1 MSNVQIVF
9 PDGSVRTLNSP
20 ITGVS
25 LLPYFQKKNDRSI
38 VALRVNN
45 ELFSLT
51 RSIDVKAHIEPVTNE
66 TTEGSNV
73 CRRTLCLV
81 LAAAARELYPEL
93 RLLVG
98 HSLGYGYYYTLES
111 AGNNISIDILKLE
124 EKMREMIRA
133 DIPVLTRY
141 VSYEE
146 ALELFTNTNQPDTL
160 RLLNQTS
167 KPKIL
172 INTIGSYSDL
182 YFQPLLASTGML
194 EVFELRPYGEGFLLR
209 FPPTSH
215 PDHLS
220 EFEDIPQL
228 FSIYTQSKK
237 WGKLIGV
244 SSVGQL
250 NEIVEKRKSK
260 DYVEI
265 TETLQNKKIA
275 EIADKIAEK
284 KTAKVVLIAGP
295 SSSGKTT
302 TSKKLSMQLRVLGF
316 EPVVISLDDYYR
328 GKDNTPLDE
337 DGKPDFE
344 CLEALDVPYLNEILV
359 SLFKGDEVE
368 LPTFDFKLG
377 ARKYTGKKLKLNE
390 HTIIIME
397 GIHALNDK
405 LTPLVQGEFKF
416 KIYLSALTQLNL
428 DDHNR
433 IPTSDNRLIRR
444 IVRDAQFR
452 GKGAAGTI
460 AMWASVQR
468 GERLHIFPF
477 QDKADVMFNTAL
489 DYELSVLKI
498 YAEPLLRAVK
508 PTEIEYSE
516 ASRLLMFLNNFSP
529 IPSSYVPGQSIIR
542 EFIGDSD
549 FKYS

>member
-1 MSNVQIVF
+1 MNCFTIRF
-9 PDGSVRTLNSP
+9 PDGNTKDFQAPV
-20 ITGVS
+20 TGSKLV
-25 LLPYFQKKNDRSI
+25 PFFKTNGHPI
-38 VALRVNN
+38 VAIRVNN
-45 ELFSLT
+45 ELFSLS
-51 RSIDVKAHIEPVTNE
+51 RNIDVRSTVHPVTDE

-81 LAAAARELYPEL
+81 LAAAAREMYSDL

-111 AGNNISIDILKLE
+111 QGNNQEIDLKALE
-124 EKMREMIRA
+124 AKMREMISA
-133 DIPVLTRY
+133 DLPVETRY

-146 ALELFTNTNQPDTL
+146 ALELFADTNQPDTL
-160 RLLNQTS
+160 RLLMHTS

-172 INTIGSYSDL
+172 INTLGSYSDL
-182 YFQPLLASTGML
+182 YFQPLLDRTGIL
-194 EVFELRPYGEGFLLR
+194 SVFELRKYGEGFLLR
-209 FPPTSH
+209 FPPTLH

-228 FSIYTQSKK
+228 FNIYSQSKR

-250 NEIVEKRKSK
+250 NELVERRKVK

-275 EIADKIAEK
+275 EIADKIAERGSVR
-284 KTAKVVLIAGP
+284 VVLIAGP

-302 TSKKLSMQLRVLGF
+302 TSKKLSMQLRVLGY
-316 EPVVISLDDYYR
+316 EPMVISLDDYYR
-328 GKDNTPLDE
+328 GKDNTPLDDE
-337 DGKPDFE
+337 GKPDYE
-344 CLEALDVPYLNEILV
+344 CLEALDVPLLNEILV
-359 SLFKGDEVE
+359 KLFKGEEVE
-368 LPTFDFKLG
+368 LPSFDFKTG
-377 ARKYTGKKLKLNE
+377 TRKYVGKKLRFNE
-390 HTIIIME
+390 RTILVME
-397 GIHALNDK
+397 GIHGLNDK
-405 LTPLVQGEFKF
+405 LTPLVSPEYKY

-433 IPTSDNRLIRR
+433 IPTSDNRLLRR

-508 PTEIEYSE
+508 PTENEYTE

-529 IPSSYVPGQSIIR
+529 IPASYVPGQSIIR

-549 FKYS
+549 FKY

>member
-1 MSNVQIVF
+1 MQPFTITF
-9 PDGSVRTLNSP
+9 PDNSITTFDAP
-20 ITGVS
+20 ITGTS
-25 LLPYFQKKNDRSI
+25 LARRFQPSEHPI

-45 ELFSLT
+45 ELYSLT
-51 RSIDVKAHIEPVTNE
+51 RSIDVRARVEPVTDE

-73 CRRTLCLV
+73 CRRTLCMV
-81 LAAAARELYPEL
+81 LAAAARDLYPSL

-111 AGNNISIDILKLE
+111 GGNNIEIDLE
-124 EKMREMIRA
+124 ALERRMREMIA
-133 DIPVLTRY
+133 EDMPITSRY
-141 VSYEE
+141 VAYEE
-146 ALELFTNTNQPDTL
+146 ALELFENSNQPDTY
-160 RLLNQTS
+160 RLLSQTS

-172 INTIGSYSDL
+172 INTLGNYTDL
-182 YFQPLLASTGML
+182 YFQPLLDRTAPLS
-194 EVFELRPYGEGFLLR
+194 VFELRRYGEGFLLR
-209 FPPTSH
+209 FPPTAH

-220 EFEDIPQL
+220 EFEDVPQL
-228 FSIYTQSKK
+228 FSVYSENKK

-250 NEIVEKRKSK
+250 NDLVSRRKAK
-260 DYVEI
+260 DFVEI

-275 EIADKIAEK
+275 EIADKIASRK
-284 KTAKVVLIAGP
+284 SVKVVLIAGP

-302 TSKKLSMQLRVLGF
+302 TSKKLSMQLRVVGYDPIL
-316 EPVVISLDDYYR
+316 ISLDDYYR
-328 GKDNTPLDE
+328 GKENTPLDE

-344 CLEALDVPYLNEILV
+344 CLEALDVPLLNEVLV

-368 LPTFDFKLG
+368 LPSFDFKTG
-377 ARKYTGKKLKLNE
+377 SRKYTGRRLKMNE
-390 HTIIIME
+390 RTILVLE
-397 GIHALNDK
+397 GIHGLNDK
-405 LTPLVQGEFKF
+405 LTPLVPSEYKY

-460 AMWASVQR
+460 SMWASVQR

-477 QDKADVMFNTAL
+477 QDKADIMFNTAL
-489 DYELSVLKI
+489 DYARSG
-498 YAEPLLRAVK
+498 R
-508 PTEIEYSE
+508 T
-516 ASRLLMFLNNFSP
+516 R
-529 IPSSYVPGQSIIR
+529 PSTRRPRGCSCS
-542 EFIGDSD
+542 
-549 FKYS
+549 

>member
-1 MSNVQIVF
+1 MTSFTITF
-9 PDGSVRTLNSP
+9 PDKRTRKFDAPVTGS
-20 ITGVS
+20 S
-25 LLPYFQKKNDRSI
+25 LVGEFINKNNYSI

-51 RSIDVKAHIEPVTNE
+51 RNIDVRAYVEPVTNE

-81 LAAAARELYPEL
+81 LAAAARDLYPDL

-111 AGNNISIDILKLE
+111 AGNNINIDLPSLE
-124 EKMREMIRA
+124 KKMRDMIA
-133 DIPVLTRY
+133 SNMSIQSRY
-141 VSYEE
+141 VSYGE
-146 ALELFTNTNQPDTL
+146 ALDLFENSNQPDTFK
-160 RLLNQTS
+160 LLNQIS

-172 INTIGSYSDL
+172 INTLGNYSDL
-182 YFQPLLASTGML
+182 YFQPLLDRIGLLT
-194 EVFELRPYGEGFLLR
+194 VFELRKYGEGFLLR
-209 FPPTSH
+209 FPATSRANE
-215 PDHLS
+215 LA

-228 FSIYTQSKK
+228 FSIYSQSKK

-250 NEIVEKRKSK
+250 NEIIARRKAK
-260 DYVEI
+260 DFVEI

-275 EIADKIAEK
+275 EIADKIAERSSV
-284 KTAKVVLIAGP
+284 KVVLIAGP

-328 GKDNTPLDE
+328 GPESTPLDE

-344 CLEALDVPYLNEILV
+344 CLEALDVPLLNEILV
-359 SLFKGDEVE
+359 SLFKGNEVD
-368 LPTFDFKLG
+368 LPTFDFKTG
-377 ARKYTGKKLKLNE
+377 SRKYTGKKLKLNE
-390 HTIIIME
+390 RMILIME
-397 GIHALNDK
+397 GIHGLNDK
-405 LTPLVQGEFKF
+405 LTPLVPPEYKF

-433 IPTSDNRLIRR
+433 IPTSDNRLLRR

-516 ASRLLMFLNNFSP
+516 ASRLLMFLNNFST
-529 IPSSYVPGQSIIR
+529 ISSSFVPGQSIIR
-542 EFIGDSD
+542 EFIGESD

>member
-1 MSNVQIVF
+1 MSKISITF
-9 PDGSVRTLNSP
+9 PDDSIEEFDSP
-20 ITGVS
+20 ITGAKLIGHFNTGKHPV
-25 LLPYFQKKNDRSI
+25 
-38 VALRVNN
+38 VAIRVNN
-45 ELFSLT
+45 ELFSLSRT
-51 RSIDVKAHIEPVTNE
+51 IDVRARVEAVTNE

-111 AGNNISIDILKLE
+111 GGKNISIDLKKLE
-124 EKMREMIRA
+124 AKMREIIHSDM
-133 DIPVLTRY
+133 PVETKY

-146 ALELFTNTNQPDTL
+146 ALGIFSNTNQPDTY
-160 RLLNQTS
+160 RLINHTS

-172 INTIGSYSDL
+172 INRIGSYADL
-182 YFQPLLASTGML
+182 YIQPLLDRTGIL
-194 EVFELRPYGEGFLLR
+194 AVFELRTYGEGFLLR
-209 FPPTSH
+209 FPPTLH
-215 PDHLS
+215 PDRLS

-228 FSIYTQSKK
+228 FTIYSQSKK

-250 NEIVEKRKSK
+250 NELVGTRKSK

-275 EIADKIAEK
+275 EIADKIAERA
-284 KTAKVVLIAGP
+284 TVKVVLIAGP

-302 TSKKLSMQLRVLGF
+302 TSKKLSMQLRVLGY
-316 EPVVISLDDYYR
+316 EPTVISLDDYYR
-328 GKDNTPLDE
+328 GVDNTPKDE
-337 DGKPDFE
+337 EGKPDFE
-344 CLEALDVPYLNEILV
+344 CLEALDVPLLNEILV
-359 SLFKGDEVE
+359 SLFRGDEVE
-368 LPTFDFKLG
+368 LPTFDFKTSS
-377 ARKYTGKKLKLNE
+377 RKYTGKKFRMNDRSILIL
-390 HTIIIME
+390 E
-397 GIHALNDK
+397 GIHGLNDK
-405 LTPLVQGEFKF
+405 LTPLVPKEYKY

-460 AMWASVQR
+460 AMWGSVQR

-489 DYELSVLKI
+489 DYELSALKI

-508 PTEIEYSE
+508 PTEREYSE
-516 ASRLLMFLNNFSP
+516 ASRLLVFLNNFSP
-529 IPSSYVPGQSIIR
+529 IPSSYIPGQSILR

>member
-1 MSNVQIVF
+1 MTSFTVTFADNTTKKFDAPIKGSALVPFF
-9 PDGSVRTLNSP
+9 PPSKRH
-20 ITGVS
+20 
-25 LLPYFQKKNDRSI
+25 I
-38 VALRVNN
+38 VAVRVNN
-45 ELFSLT
+45 ELFSLS
-51 RSIDVKAHIEPVTNE
+51 RSIDVRARVVPVTDE

-73 CRRTLCLV
+73 CRRTLCLI
-81 LAAAARELYPEL
+81 LAAAAREIYPEL

-111 AGNNISIDILKLE
+111 AGNNMRIDLSLLE
-124 EKMREMIRA
+124 NKMREMVSA
-133 DIPVLTRY
+133 DLQVASKY

-146 ALELFTNTNQPDTL
+146 ALELFYNTNQPDTY
-160 RLLNQTS
+160 RLLCQTS
-167 KPKIL
+167 KPKVL
-172 INTIGSYSDL
+172 INKLGTYVDL
-182 YFQPLLASTGML
+182 YFQPLLNSTGIL
-194 EVFELRPYGEGFLLR
+194 TVFELMPYGDGFLLR

-215 PDHLS
+215 PDKLS
-220 EFEDIPQL
+220 EFEDVPQL
-228 FSIYTQSKK
+228 FTIYSQSKK

-250 NEIVEKRKSK
+250 NELVERRKAK

-275 EIADKIAEK
+275 EIADKIHDREEV
-284 KTAKVVLIAGP
+284 KVVLIAGP

-302 TSKKLSMQLRVLGF
+302 TSKKLSMQLRVLGY
-316 EPVVISLDDYYR
+316 EPMLISLDDYYR
-328 GKDNTPLDE
+328 GIENTPLDE
-337 DGKPDFE
+337 YGKPDFE
-344 CLEALDVPYLNEILV
+344 CLEALDVPLLNDILV
-359 SLFKGDEVE
+359 SLFKGNEVD
-368 LPTFDFKLG
+368 LPSFDFKTA
-377 ARKYTGKKLKLNE
+377 ARKASVRKLIMNDR
-390 HTIIIME
+390 TILILE
-397 GIHALNDK
+397 GIHGLNDK
-405 LTPLVQGEFKF
+405 LTPLVPPEYKF

-468 GERLHIFPF
+468 GEKLHIFPH
-477 QDKADVMFNTAL
+477 QDKSDIMFNTAL
-489 DYELSVLKI
+489 DYELSVLKV

-508 PTEIEYSE
+508 PIESEYTE
-516 ASRLLMFLNNFSP
+516 ASRLLMFLNNFSA

-549 FKYS
+549 FKY

>member
-9 PDGSVRTLNSP
+9 PDGTVRTLNSP
-20 ITGVS
+20 VTGVS
-25 LLPYFQKKNDRSI
+25 LLPYFQKKNERAI
-38 VALRVNN
+38 VAMRVNN

-51 RSIDVKAHIEPVTNE
+51 RNIDVKAHVEPVTNE

-81 LAAAARELYPEL
+81 LAAAARELYPAL

-111 AGNNISIDILKLE
+111 EGNNISIKIDELE
-124 EKMREMIRA
+124 NKMREMIRA

-146 ALELFTNTNQPDTL
+146 ALDLFRDTNQPDTL

-172 INTIGSYSDL
+172 INRIGNYSDL

-194 EVFELRPYGEGFLLR
+194 EIFELMPYGEGFLLR

-250 NEIVEKRKSK
+250 NELVERRKSK

-328 GKDNTPLDE
+328 GKDNTPVDE

-359 SLFKGDEVE
+359 SLFNGDEVE
-368 LPTFDFKLG
+368 LPTFDFKTG
-377 ARKYTGKKLKLNE
+377 SRKYTGKKLKMGE
-390 HTIIIME
+390 RTILIME

-405 LTPLVQGEFKF
+405 LTPLVKPEFKY

-489 DYELSVLKI
+489 DYELSVLKV

-508 PTEIEYSE
+508 PTESEYSE

>member
-1 MSNVQIVF
+1 MAPVTITF
-9 PDGSVRTLNSP
+9 PDNAIRTFEKSVTGSSLVQFFP
-20 ITGVS
+20 TGNRPV
-25 LLPYFQKKNDRSI
+25 
-38 VALRVNN
+38 VAIRVNN

-51 RSIDVKAHIEPVTNE
+51 RSIDVRATVAPVTNE

-111 AGNNISIDILKLE
+111 GGNNINIDLASLE
-124 EKMREMIRA
+124 SKMREMIEA
-133 DIPVLTRY
+133 NLPIETRY

-146 ALELFTNTNQPDTL
+146 ALELFKDSNQPDTY

-172 INTIGSYSDL
+172 VNRLGSYSDL
-182 YFQPLLASTGML
+182 YFQPLLDRTGIL
-194 EVFELRPYGEGFLLR
+194 SVFELKKYGEGFLLR

-215 PDHLS
+215 PEYLS
-220 EFEDIPQL
+220 DFEDIPQL
-228 FSIYTQSKK
+228 FTIYSQSKK

-250 NEIVEKRKSK
+250 NELIGQRKAK

-275 EIADKIAEK
+275 EIADKIAER

-302 TSKKLSMQLRVLGF
+302 TSKKLSMQLRVLGY
-316 EPVVISLDDYYR
+316 EPICISLDDYYR
-328 GKDNTPLDE
+328 GRDSTPVDE

-344 CLEALDVPYLNEILV
+344 CLEALDVPLLNEILV
-359 SLFKGDEVE
+359 SLFRGDEVE
-368 LPTFDFKLG
+368 LPTFDFKTQS
-377 ARKYTGKKLKLNE
+377 RKYTGKKLRMSDR
-390 HTIIIME
+390 TILILE
-397 GIHALNDK
+397 GIHGLNDK
-405 LTPLVQGEFKF
+405 LTPLVAPEYKF

-433 IPTSDNRLIRR
+433 IPTSDNRLLRR

-489 DYELSVLKI
+489 DYELAVLKV

-508 PTEIEYSE
+508 PTETEYSE
-516 ASRLLMFLNNFSP
+516 ASRLLMFLNNFMP

-549 FKYS
+549 FKY

>member
-1 MSNVQIVF
+1 M
-9 PDGSVRTLNSP
+9 
-20 ITGVS
+20 
-25 LLPYFQKKNDRSI
+25 
-38 VALRVNN
+38 
-45 ELFSLT
+45 
-51 RSIDVKAHIEPVTNE
+51 
-66 TTEGSNV
+66 
-73 CRRTLCLV
+73 V

-111 AGNNISIDILKLE
+111 AGNNINIDLPSLE
-124 EKMREMIRA
+124 KKMREMIA
-133 DIPVLTRY
+133 SKMTIQSRY

-146 ALELFTNTNQPDTL
+146 ALDLFANSNQPDTFK
-160 RLLNQTS
+160 LLNQIS

-172 INTIGSYSDL
+172 INTLGSYSDL
-182 YFQPLLASTGML
+182 YFQPLLDCIDILT
-194 EVFELRPYGEGFLLR
+194 VFELRKYGEGFLLR
-209 FPPTSH
+209 FPPTST
-215 PDHLS
+215 PNELS
-220 EFEDIPQL
+220 VFEDIPQL
-228 FSIYTQSKK
+228 FSIYSQSKK

-250 NEIVEKRKSK
+250 NEMIAKRKAK
-260 DYVEI
+260 DFVEI

-275 EIADKIAEK
+275 EIADKIAERK
-284 KTAKVVLIAGP
+284 SVKVVLIAGP

-328 GKDNTPLDE
+328 GTESTPLDDE
-337 DGKPDFE
+337 GKPDYE
-344 CLEALDVPYLNEILV
+344 CLEALDVPLLNEILV
-359 SLFKGDEVE
+359 SLFKGNEVD
-368 LPTFDFKLG
+368 LPTFDFKTG
-377 ARKYTGKKLKLNE
+377 SRKYTGKKLKLNE
-390 HTIIIME
+390 RMIVIME
-397 GIHALNDK
+397 GIHGLNDK
-405 LTPLVQGEFKF
+405 LTPLVPSEYKF

-433 IPTSDNRLIRR
+433 IPTSDNRLLRR

-468 GERLHIFPF
+468 GERLHIFPY

-508 PTEIEYSE
+508 PTESEYSE
-516 ASRLLMFLNNFSP
+516 ASRLLMFLNNFST
-529 IPSSYVPGQSIIR
+529 ISSSFVPGQSIIR
-542 EFIGDSD
+542 EFIGESD

>member
-1 MSNVQIVF
+1 MSNFNIIF
-9 PDGSVRTLNSP
+9 PDGTTKNFTSP
-20 ITGVS
+20 VTGAAI
-25 LLPYFQKKNDRSI
+25 LPFFPPEKRPI
-38 VALRVNN
+38 VAIRVNN

-51 RSIDVKAHIEPVTNE
+51 RSIDVRAHVEPVTNE

-81 LAAAARELYPEL
+81 LAAAARELYPDL

-98 HSLGYGYYYTLES
+98 HSLGYGYYYTFEAS
-111 AGNNISIDILKLE
+111 GNNIAIKISELE
-124 EKMREMIRA
+124 KKMREMITA
-133 DIPVLTRY
+133 NIPVKTRY

-146 ALELFTNTNQPDTL
+146 ALELFSSTNQPDTL

-167 KPKIL
+167 KPRIL
-172 INTIGSYSDL
+172 INTIGNYSDL
-182 YFQPLLASTGML
+182 YFQPLLDRTGIL
-194 EVFELRPYGEGFLLR
+194 DVFELREYGEGFLLR
-209 FPPTSH
+209 FPPTAH
-215 PDHLS
+215 PEKLS
-220 EFEDIPQL
+220 EFEDIPEL

-250 NEIVEKRKSK
+250 NELVEKRKAK
-260 DYVEI
+260 DYIEI

-275 EIADKIAEK
+275 EIADKIAEQK
-284 KTAKVVLIAGP
+284 SARIVLISGP

-302 TSKKLSMQLRVLGF
+302 TSKKLSMQLRVVGY

-344 CLEALDVPYLNEILV
+344 CLEALDVPYLNEVLV

-368 LPTFDFKLG
+368 LPTFDFKIG

-390 HTIIIME
+390 RTIIIME
-397 GIHALNDK
+397 GIHGLNDK
-405 LTPLVQGEFKF
+405 LTPLIKPELKF

-433 IPTSDNRLIRR
+433 IPTSDNRLLRR

-498 YAEPLLRAVK
+498 FAEPLLRAVK
-508 PTEIEYSE
+508 PTEPEYSE

-549 FKYS
+549 FKY